1 MTRMRGDFSACYVT
15 GPFFSVLRHRPR
27 PRHSCAT
34 RVRMGGS
41 RTDCIGV
48 FHAMSMRCATRA
60 WGQENH
66 QLRRSERPSSLLS
79 GEVESIATSSIAAS
93 VTNTSTY
100 PTGVRG
106 APKCASRRAARA
118 IRLPILAMSRAGAC
132 RSARGNGRVSADA
145 VLGRRTAPFN
155 CNTSDSMNMKRSP
168 SNPRCAGVVSGRD
181 DASRSNPATG
191 VKFWERAENRP

>member
-1 MTRMRGDFSACYVT
+1 MTRIHSDFSAYYVT
-15 GPFFSVLRHRPR
+15 DAGRAIPMRHGCARAVPR
-27 PRHSCAT
+27 TNCF
-34 RVRMGGS
+34 
-41 RTDCIGV
+41 DI
-48 FHAMSMRCATRA
+48 FHAICMRRGHA

-118 IRLPILAMSRAGAC
+118 TRLPIAAMRRAGAC
-132 RSARGNGRVSADA
+132 RSASGHVNAGASAT
-145 VLGRRTAPFN
+145 LGRRTAPFN